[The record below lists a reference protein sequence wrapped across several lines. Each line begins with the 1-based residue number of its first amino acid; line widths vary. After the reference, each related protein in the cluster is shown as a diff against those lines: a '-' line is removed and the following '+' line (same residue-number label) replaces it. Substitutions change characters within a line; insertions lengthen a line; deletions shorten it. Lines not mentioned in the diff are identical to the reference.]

1 MYIKSIPVITLPM
14 SWQNVFAFNFGSVAL
29 VYGGSH
35 ALLYNQKS
43 RATFSKH
50 KFNPKYPS
58 DDLVSLEI
66 QRSLVS
72 VLICCLYEVYIGAL
86 CYYPHPAATT
96 ATVDILTT
104 IRTTQS
110 NWGTIACTAIGIFLW
125 SDTRFYFVHRL
136 LHEIPVLYRR
146 VHKVHHES
154 YNPDPWSGLSFH
166 PIEAILYFS
175 SLLIAHV
182 LPIPYWAFC
191 LHKTA
196 LLLTPANGHHGHDV
210 VVLSCLFGSE
220 HHYLHH
226 ARFDC
231 NYGSPTPFWD
241 WIFGTLGRGSRR
253 SEVAEAPIIWPS
265 GSACL
270 ATKSN

>member
-1 MYIKSIPVITLPM
+1 MLPL
-14 SWQNVFAFNFGSVAL
+14 SWQSVVIFNFCSVAL

-35 ALLYNQKS
+35 VVLYGHNS

-50 KFNPKYPS
+50 KFNPKYPN

-66 QRSLVS
+66 KRSLVS
-72 VLICCLYEVYIGAL
+72 VLVCCMYEIYIGAL
-86 CYYPHPAATT
+86 YYPPGIATT
-96 ATVDILTT
+96 HTE
-104 IRTTQS
+104 S
-110 NWGTIACTAIGIFLW
+110 SWGTIACTALGIFMW
-125 SDTRFYFVHRL
+125 SDTHFYFAHRL
-136 LHEIPVLYRR
+136 LHEMPALYRH
-146 VHKVHHES
+146 VHKIHHES

-175 SLLIAHV
+175 SLLIACV
-182 LPIPYWAFC
+182 LPIPYWAFW

-241 WIFGTLGRGSRR
+241 WALGTQLT
-253 SEVAEAPIIWPS
+253 
-265 GSACL
+265 L
-270 ATKSN
+270 